1 MKKISII
8 TAVLNAADT
17 IRDCIESIY
26 SQKQP
31 IEHIVIDG
39 GSTDGTLEI
48 LEEYRDNISELVS
61 EKDDGLYQAINK
73 GINLATGE
81 VIGILNSD
89 DFYFNSNILSKVQ
102 KAFSDEKVHSC
113 YGDLVYVD
121 RVNTEKVYRYWV
133 SGRYLRGSFYWG
145 WMPPHPTFFVRKTV
159 YNKFGLFNPE
169 LGTSSDYEIMLRF
182 LEKNKINTY
191 YIPEILIKMR
201 VGGISN
207 STVRNRIF
215 ANYND
220 RRAWEYNSL
229 KPYPWTLTLKPLRK
243 IGQYIKRPKTR

>member
-73 GINLATGE
+73 GIKQTN
-81 VIGILNSD
+81 
-89 DFYFNSNILSKVQ
+89 
-102 KAFSDEKVHSC
+102 
-113 YGDLVYVD
+113 
-121 RVNTEKVYRYWV
+121 
-133 SGRYLRGSFYWG
+133 
-145 WMPPHPTFFVRKTV
+145 
-159 YNKFGLFNPE
+159 
-169 LGTSSDYEIMLRF
+169 RF
-182 LEKNKINTY
+182 CI
-191 YIPEILIKMR
+191 R
-201 VGGISN
+201 DG
-207 STVRNRIF
+207 
-215 ANYND
+215 
-220 RRAWEYNSL
+220 
-229 KPYPWTLTLKPLRK
+229 
-243 IGQYIKRPKTR
+243 